1 MLRRKNALLLTCL
14 VLLGVALLAIL
25 LAGCGSD
32 EETATTAA
40 PATTATTA
48 TAATTATTATAAT
61 TATTA
66 AAEKYTFTYVSWTQS
81 SVKSI
86 QQWVAM
92 QAVAAEHG
100 WEARI
105 MDAQG
110 MPDKMVPLLQ
120 NAVETGTDVI
130 ITEVFPPEQI
140 AAGALAAK
148 AAGIPIISCG
158 GGLGDGVQAF
168 WDNGPLFGAAVA
180 NYILE
185 KIGNS
190 GDILLLGYSPGT
202 PATGRENGFRET
214 LEKAGAT
221 FTIDRQEIPVP
232 GEVEGGLKFAQ
243 AWLASHPEGKGTY
256 IIFGTWDEP
265 AIGAISALRE
275 AGRTDVY
282 VFGVDGSP
290 QGFQAI
296 REGTM
301 VATCWSDPEAVGV
314 AVAEAIPQVV
324 ANGVSGDI
332 TIHEYEEPVMVDK
345 SNVEQIIAENPYVL
359 GSQQ

>member
-1 MLRRKNALLLTCL
+1 MLRKKKALLMVCL
-14 VLLGVALLAIL
+14 ALLGVALLAIL
-25 LAGCGSD
+25 LTGCGSND
-32 EETATTAA
+32 GTTTTAA
-40 PATTATTA
+40 PATTASSAEQPTTSGTGA
-48 TAATTATTATAAT
+48 

-66 AAEKYTFTYVSWTQS
+66 AAKKYSFTYVSWSQS
-81 SVKSI
+81 SIKSI

-92 QAVAAEHG
+92 QDVAKKHG
-100 WEARI
+100 WKATI

-130 ITEVFPPEQI
+130 ITEVFPPAQI

-168 WDNGPLFGAAVA
+168 WDNGPRFGEAVA
-180 NYILE
+180 NYIL
-185 KIGNS
+185 KNIGNS

-202 PATGRENGFRET
+202 PATGRENGFREA
-214 LEKAGAT
+214 LNKAGAT

-232 GEVEGGLKFAQ
+232 GEVEAGLKFAQ
-243 AWLASHPEGKGTY
+243 TWLASHPAGKGTY

-301 VATCWSDPEAVGV
+301 VATCWSDPEAVGI

-324 ANGVSGDI
+324 ANGVSGEN
-332 TIHEYEEPVMVDK
+332 TLHEYEDPVMVDK
-345 SNVEQIIAENPYVL
+345 SNVEQIIKDNPYVL
-359 GSQQ
+359 GGQQ

>member
-1 MLRRKNALLLTCL
+1 MLRRKNALLLICI
-14 VLLGVALLAIL
+14 VLLGVALLAIV

-40 PATTATTA
+40 PATTAT
-48 TAATTATTATAAT
+48 AAT

-66 AAEKYTFTYVSWTQS
+66 AAEKYVFTYVSWSQS
-81 SVKSI
+81 SVKST

-92 QAVAAEHG
+92 QAVAEENG

-168 WDNGPLFGAAVA
+168 WDNGPTFGAAVA
-180 NYILE
+180 NYILDN
-185 KIGNS
+185 IGNS

-202 PATGRENGFRET
+202 PATGRENGFRDT
-214 LEKAGAT
+214 LEKAGAN

-301 VATCWSDPEAVGV
+301 VATCWSNPEAVGI
-314 AVAEAIPQVV
+314 AVAKSIPQVL
-324 ANGVSGDI
+324 ANGVSGDK
-332 TIHEYEEPVMVDK
+332 TIHEYEEPIMVDK
-345 SNVEQIIAENPYVL
+345 SNVEQIITENPYVL

>member
-1 MLRRKNALLLTCL
+1 MLRQKKTLLLTCL
-14 VLLGVALLAIL
+14 ALLGVALVAIL
-25 LAGCGSD
+25 LVGCGSSD
-32 EETATTAA
+32 ETTTTAA
-40 PATTATTA
+40 PATTASSVAQTA
-48 TAATTATTATAAT
+48 TSDTAPATD
-61 TATTA
+61 TTA
-66 AAEKYTFTYVSWTQS
+66 APADKYSFTYVSWSQS
-81 SVKSI
+81 SVKST

-92 QAVAAEHG
+92 QAVADKYG
-100 WEARI
+100 WQATI

-168 WDNGPLFGAAVA
+168 WDNGPTFGEAVA
-180 NYILE
+180 NYILDN
-185 KIGNS
+185 IGNS

-202 PATGRENGFRET
+202 PATGRENGFRARLDEV
-214 LEKAGAT
+214 GAT

-243 AWLASHPEGKGTY
+243 AWLASHPEGEGTY

-301 VATCWSDPEAVGV
+301 VATCWSNPEAVGI

-324 ANGVSGDI
+324 ANGVSGET
-332 TIHEYEEPVMVDK
+332 TIHEYEDPVMVDK
-345 SNVEQIIAENPYVL
+345 DNVEQVIADNPYVL